1 MLKER
6 ILTAVALGAV
16 LLAVLLWMPPW
27 ATLALLTLAIL
38 AGAWEWSGFLG
49 SSSVAIRVAYVAFIG
64 SSLPLV
70 WTASAHPEIQTGILL
85 AAIAFWVFA
94 FVQILRAPARVPPLV
109 VALAGLLVLA
119 PLWLVIA
126 RLRVDVPHGALWV
139 VFMIVMIGAADTG
152 AYFAGRAFGKV
163 RLAPRVSPGKTWEGA
178 MGGLAA
184 ALLVAVV
191 GAWGFDMPLAP
202 FLALCAGVIAFS
214 IVGDLTESLF
224 KRSAG
229 LKDSGSLLKG
239 HGGVLDRIDSL
250 TAGAPLLLLGLR
262 ALGVAP

>member
-1 MLKER
+1 MLRDR
-6 ILTAVALGAV
+6 ILTALALGAV

-27 ATLALLTLAIL
+27 ATLALLTLAVL

-49 SSSVAIRVAYVAFIG
+49 GASVVLRVAYVALIG
-64 SSLPLV
+64 ASLPLV
-70 WTASAHPEIQTGILL
+70 WIGSSHAEGQTVILL
-85 AAIAFWVFA
+85 AGVVFWLFA
-94 FVQILRAPARVPPLV
+94 FVQIVRAPPRVSTLV
-109 VALAGLLVLA
+109 AALAGLLVLA

-126 RLRVDVPHGALWV
+126 RLRVDVPHGALWI
-139 VFMIVMIGAADTG
+139 VFMIVMVGAADTG

-178 MGGLAA
+178 LGGLAA
-184 ALLVAVV
+184 ALVVALVGGLA
-191 GAWGFDMPLAP
+191 FDAPLAP
-202 FLALCAGVIAFS
+202 FVALCAGVIAFS

-250 TAGAPLLLLGLR
+250 TAGAPVLLLGLR